1 MMVLRSPEGILGF
14 QASRRP
20 ERGRTARCRKP
31 AREEENMLD
40 DREKDETENVS
51 IEDLIEDS
59 IEENERAED
68 SQTVAPAKPD
78 RKDDSDDGYEK
89 ICYVCRRPESK
100 AGPMITM
107 PGGMNFCH
115 DCMQKAFWTQ

>member
-1 MMVLRSPEGILGF
+1 
-14 QASRRP
+14 
-20 ERGRTARCRKP
+20 
-31 AREEENMLD
+31 MLD
-40 DREKDETENVS
+40 DREKDKTENVS

-68 SQTVAPAKPD
+68 SQTAAPAKPD

-107 PGGMNFCH
+107 PGGMNF
-115 DCMQKAFWTQ
+115 

>member
-1 MMVLRSPEGILGF
+1 
-14 QASRRP
+14 
-20 ERGRTARCRKP
+20 
-31 AREEENMLD
+31 MLD

-68 SQTVAPAKPD
+68 SQTAAPAKPD

-89 ICYVCRRPESK
+89 ICYVCRRRRARP
-100 AGPMITM
+100 AL
-107 PGGMNFCH
+107 
-115 DCMQKAFWTQ
+115 